1 MAIHICIA
9 CITIVEPGL
18 AATWMEFIGSAV
30 VTGTR
35 TCATL
40 VVEPVRSLRWSA
52 RVEFGCIALIIVE
65 CLRKSLMVVFQ
76 EADCDKRVP
85 VPVAV
90 SCGRKRQVELE
101 ASEFGIHK
109 F

>member
-1 MAIHICIA
+1 
-9 CITIVEPGL
+9 
-18 AATWMEFIGSAV
+18 
-30 VTGTR
+30 
-35 TCATL
+35 
-40 VVEPVRSLRWSA
+40 
-52 RVEFGCIALIIVE
+52 
-65 CLRKSLMVVFQ
+65 MVVFQ

>member
-1 MAIHICIA
+1 
-9 CITIVEPGL
+9 
-18 AATWMEFIGSAV
+18 MEFIGSAV